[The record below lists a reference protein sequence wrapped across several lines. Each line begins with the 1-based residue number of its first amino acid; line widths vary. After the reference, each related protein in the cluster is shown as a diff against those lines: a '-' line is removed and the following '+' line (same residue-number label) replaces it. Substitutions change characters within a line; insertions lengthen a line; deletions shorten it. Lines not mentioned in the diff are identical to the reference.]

1 MDDLEFVQRCVKGDT
16 QAWHEFVDKY
26 SRLIYNYIH
35 SVLKLKGKAV
45 SSSDAVDDLFQ
56 EIFVSL
62 RENNFR
68 KLSTFKAK
76 NGASLASWL
85 RQVVINFTLDYLRKI
100 RPAISLDEEITEEFS
115 LEDILPAENQ
125 SVKDLL
131 VIEERLIPLKECI
144 EILDMEDKYFLELH
158 FNQGIDL
165 EDLKAVLK
173 VSRGAVDMRKSRL
186 IGRLRDCF
194 RGKGFGL
201 DF

>member
-1 MDDLEFVQRCVKGDT
+1 
-16 QAWHEFVDKY
+16 
-26 SRLIYNYIH
+26 
-35 SVLKLKGKAV
+35 
-45 SSSDAVDDLFQ
+45 
-56 EIFVSL
+56 
-62 RENNFR
+62 
-68 KLSTFKAK
+68 
-76 NGASLASWL
+76 
-85 RQVVINFTLDYLRKI
+85 VINFTLDYLRKI